1 VDVQGNRIA
10 ITVIAWGRGEESWRV
25 YWGEIFG
32 NPSDHDDPVWTEL
45 ESFLFR
51 PYRHACGAELFIE
64 ETSIDAGDGNTSD
77 AVYWFCRK
85 HRTRGVMA
93 VRGVETGEIFRIPRS
108 IDPGARPTKAS
119 KYGLQIFLVGTEKA
133 KDLIIG
139 FGEHG
144 GRLRLSEKDDQG
156 RVITGR
162 GPGRMHW
169 YRGIRG
175 DWYGQ
180 VVSEVKAPMKN
191 RPRNKLYWQV
201 KQGVRNEGLDTEVY
215 ALHASRRMKV
225 NLMTEAQWNA
235 IEERIRQPDL
245 VGQGRQ
251 EIPAAVSST
260 SGRGGDNAALTG
272 QPAQHLV
279 KPKAP
284 VDPALAQL
292 MGGSNAGGAREESTP
307 TPY

>member
-1 VDVQGNRIA
+1 
-10 ITVIAWGRGEESWRV
+10 
-25 YWGEIFG
+25 
-32 NPSDHDDPVWTEL
+32 
-45 ESFLFR
+45 
-51 PYRHACGAELFIE
+51 
-64 ETSIDAGDGNTSD
+64 
-77 AVYWFCRK
+77 
-85 HRTRGVMA
+85 MA
-93 VRGVETGEIFRIPRS
+93 VRGVETGEIFRVPRP
-108 IDPGARPTKAS
+108 IDPGARPTKAAR
-119 KYGLQIFLVGTEKA
+119 YGLQVFLVGTEKA

-144 GRLRLSEKDDQG
+144 GRLRLSEKDEQG

-175 DWYGQ
+175 DWYAQ
-180 VVSEVKAPMKN
+180 VASEVKAPMKN

-201 KQGVRNEGLDTEVY
+201 KQGVRNEGLDCEVY

-251 EIPAAVSST
+251 ETPVRESSNA
-260 SGRGGDNAALTG
+260 GGGGDNAAPTG
-272 QPAQHLV
+272 QAAQRPTKQPDSA

-284 VDPALAQL
+284 VDPVLAQL
-292 MGGSNAGGAREESTP
+292 MGGNAGGKQEESTS